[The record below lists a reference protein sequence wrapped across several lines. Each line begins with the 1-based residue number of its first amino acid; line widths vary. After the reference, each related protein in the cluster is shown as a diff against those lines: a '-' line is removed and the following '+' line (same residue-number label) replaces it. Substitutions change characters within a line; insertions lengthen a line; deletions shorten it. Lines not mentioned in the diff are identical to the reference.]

1 MIKRTLL
8 PLLLLAIISLMT
20 AQAADLFFSEYV
32 EGSSNNKAL
41 EIFNGTG
48 ATVDLSDYTLRIY
61 NNGSSTPHETNL
73 LEMTGTLANGD
84 VYIVAHQ
91 EAAAEILAIADA
103 TSTVTYYNGDDAVA
117 LYKESTASNI
127 DVIGNIGEDPG
138 DFWPVA
144 GVVDGTK
151 EHTLVRKPSVIQGN
165 LNWAVSGGTN
175 ADNSEWIV
183 YEQNYFTDLGSHTFD
198 PGGTENAATPTFDP
212 PAGVYGH
219 AISVTISTTT
229 PGANIYY
236 TLDGSTP
243 TQTSTQYSSPI
254 PLNTNTTIKA
264 IAYADGFDPSY
275 LATAAYIFPVVV
287 QNMTQLRTQVPGDGT
302 VYMVSGE
309 VILTFKQSFRN
320 QKYVQDANAGILI
333 DDTAGAITTNY
344 TLLDGITGLTGT
356 IAFYNN
362 MLQLTPKADPG
373 PATSTNNEV
382 YPPTVTIEQ
391 INANLSSYQARLV
404 RIANAHFVE
413 TGTFTGG
420 QNYTL
425 QDATGTI
432 VFRTTFYDVDYIGE
446 AIPTGNFNIRVL
458 VNQFN
463 QIPQVTARALSD
475 WSSTPNEDD
484 YATPATTQLV
494 GNYPNPF
501 NPSTTISFYTAKA
514 EPVQITIYN
523 KKGQVV
529 KTWNMDS
536 KAVGY
541 HSVEWDGR
549 DDNGMPVSSGVYL
562 YRMYSGKYSSTRKMV
577 LMK

>member
-1 MIKRTLL
+1 MNKRTLL
-8 PLLLLAIISLMT
+8 SLLLLAIVSLMT
-20 AQAADLFFSEYV
+20 AQAADLFISEYV

-48 ATVDLSDYTLRIY
+48 APVDLSDYTLYIY

-73 LEMTGTLANGD
+73 LAMTGTLANGE
-84 VYIVAHQ
+84 VYLVANP

-103 TSTVTYYNGDDAVA
+103 TSTVTYFNGDDAVA
-117 LYKESTASNI
+117 LYKESTATNI

-138 DFWPVA
+138 TFWPVA
-144 GVVDGTK
+144 GIADGTK

-165 LNWAVSGGTN
+165 LNWAVSAGTN
-175 ADNSEWIV
+175 ADDSEWVV
-183 YEQNYFTDLGSHTFD
+183 YDQDYFTDLGSHTFD
-198 PGGTENAATPTFDP
+198 PGGSENAATPTFDP
-212 PAGVYGH
+212 PAGVYGQP
-219 AISVTISTTT
+219 ISVTISSTTA
-229 PGANIYY
+229 GAQIYY
-236 TLDGSTP
+236 TLDGNTP
-243 TQTSTQYSSPI
+243 TNNSTRYTSPI
-254 PLNTNTTIKA
+254 PLDSDATIKA
-264 IAYADGFDPSY
+264 IAYADGMDPSY
-275 LATAAYIFPVVV
+275 VASAAYLFPVVV
-287 QNMTQLRTQVPGDGT
+287 ASLSQLRTQIPGDGT

-344 TLLDGITGLTGT
+344 NLLDGISGLTGT
-356 IAFYNN
+356 IALFNN
-362 MLQLTPKADPG
+362 MLQITPKVDPG
-373 PATSTNNEV
+373 PATSTNNEII
-382 YPPTVTIEQ
+382 PPTVTIEQ
-391 INANLSSYQARLV
+391 INANVFAYQARLV

-413 TGTFTGG
+413 SGTFAGG

-425 QDATGTI
+425 QDGTGTI
-432 VFRTTFYDVDYIGE
+432 VFRTTFYDADYIGE
-446 AIPTGNFNIRVL
+446 AIPAGNFNIRVL

-475 WSSTPNEDD
+475 WSGTPNDD
-484 YATPATTQLV
+484 ESATPATTQLV

-514 EPVQITIYN
+514 EPLQITIYN
-523 KKGQVV
+523 KKGQAV
-529 KTWNMDS
+529 KTWNLDS

-541 HSVEWDGR
+541 HNVEWDGR
-549 DDNGMPVSSGVYL
+549 DDNGAPVSSGVYL